1 MTIQMSD
8 GQLLYKKATF
18 KSILPFF
25 SKGVYEQSLNKR
37 NLLFHKSK
45 IKVSVMLQI
54 YVTMAAKHRTIGN
67 FSLKTFFQKQ
77 FSYFKQTRIL
87 IFHTSDNDNQY
98 HC

>member
-25 SKGVYEQSLNKR
+25 SKGVYEQSLNKKFVFPQIKNKGIGNVT
-37 NLLFHKSK
+37 NLRYRGSK
-45 IKVSVMLQI
+45 TL
-54 YVTMAAKHRTIGN
+54 TIGN
-67 FSLKTFFQKQ
+67 FSLKTLFPKQ
-77 FSYFKQTRIL
+77 FFYFKQTSIL
-87 IFHTSDNDNQY
+87 IFNTSDNDNQN